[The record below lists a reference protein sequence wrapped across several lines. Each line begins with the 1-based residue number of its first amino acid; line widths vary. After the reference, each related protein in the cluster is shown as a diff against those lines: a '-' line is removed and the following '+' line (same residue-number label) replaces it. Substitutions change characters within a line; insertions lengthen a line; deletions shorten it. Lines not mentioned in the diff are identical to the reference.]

1 VGSIEEH
8 RELIPD
14 SSAPDPTGFCFRSGG
29 YRGWL
34 WGLVPWEK
42 NHRVAGRYG
51 HAVAGTQP
59 LIMGQLTGRFTNS
72 AQ

>member
-14 SSAPDPTGFCFRSGG
+14 SGAPDPTGFCFRSGL

-34 WGLVPWEK
+34 CDVEPGKKPSC
-42 NHRVAGRYG
+42 RC
-51 HAVAGTQP
+51 P
-59 LIMGQLTGRFTNS
+59 
-72 AQ
+72 